1 MEMNPFVLDF
11 EEGEPFADA
20 LLVQYVPTGK
30 ILFPDGRLGPGFFV
44 EAPEAPGPGWEK
56 ARLTT
61 ADKAV
66 DGWAAREIALAP
78 VALRFRWVQGQ
89 PGAWAPLERYEEG
102 ARGHAQVLG
111 VLRTKEPDRTKK
123 LDQAQTDQKASDQT
137 KEKPDQTQ
145 GPQPLWAVITAKGL
159 ASRDLVRAFRA
170 HKALLARRRLAP
182 FAAWMTLRVGEGR
195 RLPAGV
201 AHSLARKEEE
211 LVQLPEELGW
221 AIRER
226 YPEAIRWRA
235 AWGGENGEAVPAEDP
250 ETREAPEAPEAAA
263 PRTTPAVP
271 AAPEPTPEP
280 VQDATAPAPEAAPAV
295 AGESLELEQEVNL
308 AFLLAQG
315 GPLAL
320 ARLRRAFPDL
330 PENAREAVRELARR
344 KPQAEFWKKVPQA
357 MDLFLAW
364 ADLFPLLP
372 RIAPVRLRALKEQLS
387 LGPAHGEDTENPT
400 ALAALAAL
408 RWLFRPAERKNL
420 ESLFRD
426 LTGPEQ

>member
-1 MEMNPFVLDF
+1 MEEMNPFVLDF

-20 LLVQYVPTGK
+20 LLIQFVPTGK
-30 ILFPDGRLGPGFFV
+30 VLFPDGRLGPGFFL

-56 ARLTT
+56 ARLTA

-89 PGAWAPLERYEEG
+89 PGAWAPLGRYEEG

-111 VLRTKEPDRTKK
+111 ILRTE
-123 LDQAQTDQKASDQT
+123 
-137 KEKPDQTQ
+137 E
-145 GPQPLWAVITAKGL
+145 PQPLWAVITAKGL

-170 HKALLARRRLAP
+170 HKAQVARRLRDPKGRPLAP
-182 FAAWMTLRVGEGR
+182 FAAWMTLRVGEGQ

-201 AHSLARKEEE
+201 VHGLARKEE
-211 LVQLPEELGW
+211 LVQLPEALGW

-226 YPEAIRWRA
+226 YPEAVRWRA
-235 AWGGENGEAVPAEDP
+235 AWGGENGEAVPAE
-250 ETREAPEAPEAAA
+250 APEASEVAVPRTPPVVPAAPAAPKPIPEQAPEAAA
-263 PRTTPAVP
+263 LG
-271 AAPEPTPEP
+271 PE
-280 VQDATAPAPEAAPAV
+280 ASAPEAAPAA
-295 AGESLELEQEVNL
+295 AGESLEQEVDL

-330 PENAREAVRELARR
+330 PEDAQEAVRELARR
-344 KPQAEFWKKVPQA
+344 KPQAEFWKDVPRA
-357 MDLFLAW
+357 LDHFLAW
-364 ADLFPLLP
+364 ADLFPQLP
-372 RIAPVRLRALKEQLS
+372 RIAPARLRALKERLG
-387 LGPAHGEDTENPT
+387 LGPAHGEDTEDPT
-400 ALAALAAL
+400 VLAALAAL
-408 RWLFRPAERKNL
+408 RWLFRPREREAL

-426 LTGPEQ
+426 L

>member
-1 MEMNPFVLDF
+1 MENPFVLF

-20 LLVQYVPTGK
+20 LLIQFVPTGK
-30 ILFPDGRLGPGFFV
+30 VLFPDGRLGPGFFL

-56 ARLTT
+56 ARLTA

-89 PGAWAPLERYEEG
+89 PGAWAPLGRYEEG

-111 VLRTKEPDRTKK
+111 VLRTEGS
-123 LDQAQTDQKASDQT
+123 QS
-137 KEKPDQTQ
+137 
-145 GPQPLWAVITAKGL
+145 LWAVITAKGL

-170 HKALLARRRLAP
+170 HKAQVARRLRDPKGRPLAP

-201 AHSLARKEEE
+201 VHGLARKEEE
-211 LVQLPEELGW
+211 LACLPVELGW

-226 YPEAIRWRA
+226 YPEAVRWRA
-235 AWGGENGEAVPAEDP
+235 AWGGENGEAVPAEAP
-250 ETREAPEAPEAAA
+250 EAPEAPEAAA
-263 PRTTPAVP
+263 PRTPL
-271 AAPEPTPEP
+271 AAPEPIPEP
-280 VQDATAPAPEAAPAV
+280 APAAAAPGPEASAPEAAPAA
-295 AGESLELEQEVNL
+295 AGEGLEQEVDL

-330 PENAREAVRELARR
+330 PEDAREAVRELARR
-344 KPQAEFWKKVPQA
+344 KPQAEFWGKIPQA
-357 MDLFLAW
+357 LDLFLAW
-364 ADLFPLLP
+364 ADLFPQLP
-372 RIAPVRLRALKEQLS
+372 RIAPERRRALKERLG
-387 LGPAHGEDTENPT
+387 LGPAHGEDTEDPT
-400 ALAALAAL
+400 VLAALAAL
-408 RWLFRPAERKNL
+408 RWLFRPAERKAL
-420 ESLFRD
+420 EDLFRD
-426 LTGPEQ
+426 L

>member
-1 MEMNPFVLDF
+1 MGDMNPFVLDL

-20 LLVQYVPTGK
+20 LLVQFVPTGK
-30 ILFPDGRLGPGFFV
+30 VIFPDGRLGPGFFV

-56 ARLTT
+56 ARLTA

-89 PGAWAPLERYEEG
+89 PGAWAPLGRYAEG

-111 VLRTKEPDRTKK
+111 VLRTQE
-123 LDQAQTDQKASDQT
+123 AS
-137 KEKPDQTQ
+137 DQTQ
-145 GPQPLWAVITAKGL
+145 GPQLLWAVITAKGL

-170 HKALLARRRLAP
+170 HKALLARRRLVP

-201 AHSLARKEEE
+201 AHGLARKEE
-211 LVQLPEELGW
+211 LVQLPVELGW

-235 AWGGENGEAVPAEDP
+235 AWGGENGEAVQAEDP
-250 ETREAPEAPEAAA
+250 EAREVPEAPEAAA

-280 VQDATAPAPEAAPAV
+280 VQGAAAPAPEAAPAA
-295 AGESLELEQEVNL
+295 AGEGLELEEEVDL

-315 GPLAL
+315 GSLAL

-330 PENAREAVRELARR
+330 PKDVREAVRELARR
-344 KPQAEFWKKVPQA
+344 KPQAEFWGKVPQA
-357 MDLFLAW
+357 LDLFLAW
-364 ADLFPLLP
+364 ADLFPQLP
-372 RIAPVRLRALKEQLS
+372 RIAPARLRALKERLG
-387 LGPAHGEDTENPT
+387 LGPARGEDTEDPT
-400 ALAALAAL
+400 VLAALAAL
-408 RWLFRPAERKNL
+408 RWLFRPAERKDL

-426 LTGPEQ
+426 L

>member
-1 MEMNPFVLDF
+1 MEEMNPFVLDL
-11 EEGEPFADA
+11 EEGEPFAEA
-20 LLVQYVPTGK
+20 LLIQFVPTGK
-30 ILFPDGRLGPGFFV
+30 VLFPDGRLGPGFFV

-56 ARLTT
+56 ARLTA

-111 VLRTKEPDRTKK
+111 VLRTE
-123 LDQAQTDQKASDQT
+123 
-137 KEKPDQTQ
+137 

-159 ASRDLVRAFRA
+159 ASRDLIRAFRA
-170 HKALLARRRLAP
+170 HKAQVARRLRDPKGRPLAP

-201 AHSLARKEEE
+201 AHGLARKEEE

-226 YPEAIRWRA
+226 YPEAVRWRA
-235 AWGGENGEAVPAEDP
+235 AWGGENGEAIQAEDP
-250 ETREAPEAPEAAA
+250 EAREAPEAPEAAA

-280 VQDATAPAPEAAPAV
+280 VQGAAAPAPEATPAA
-295 AGESLELEQEVNL
+295 AGESLELEQEVDL

-315 GPLAL
+315 GSLAL

-330 PENAREAVRELARR
+330 PEDAREAVRELARR
-344 KPQAEFWKKVPQA
+344 KPQAEWWGKVPQA
-357 MDLFLAW
+357 LDLFLAW
-364 ADLFPLLP
+364 ADLFPRLP
-372 RIAPVRLRALKEQLS
+372 RIAPARLRALKERLG
-387 LGPAHGEDTENPT
+387 LGPARGEDTEDPT
-400 ALAALAAL
+400 VLAALAAL
-408 RWLFRPAERKNL
+408 RWLFRPREREAL

-426 LTGPEQ
+426 L